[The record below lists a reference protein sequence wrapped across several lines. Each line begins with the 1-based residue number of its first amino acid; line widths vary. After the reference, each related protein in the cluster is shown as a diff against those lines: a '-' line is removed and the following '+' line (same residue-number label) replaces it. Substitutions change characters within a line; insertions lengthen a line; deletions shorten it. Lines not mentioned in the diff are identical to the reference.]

1 MLTQPNTEAVA
12 NITSGSAASNATKG
26 NQHAN
31 DAPALDGHAMVI
43 LPVRHARPQVLVVLV
58 VLVALVV
65 HLHHAR
71 NPALLQAQAR

>member
-1 MLTQPNTEAVA
+1 MLTQPNTDAVA
-12 NITSGSAASNATKG
+12 DIISGSAASNATKG

-43 LPVRHARPQVLVVLV
+43 LPVRHANPQVLVVLV
-58 VLVALVV
+58 V
-65 HLHHAR
+65 HLRHAR